1 MKIVKISDNP
11 KNFIIIPRIFPNIGD
26 NLSISIREEF
36 KNKTQEVEFIWD
48 YANNY
53 LNIYLSDDDF
63 YELYSK
69 YEIVVKRES
78 TIIYRGKLMVIGD
91 DDSIQDFKRSS
102 VVNKKIII

>member
-1 MKIVKISDNP
+1 MKIVKLSDNP
-11 KNFIIIPRIFPNIGD
+11 KVMLIIPRIFPNIGD

-48 YANNY
+48 YVNNY